1 MEKTADYIV
10 DFRGAIKSLTL
21 LKLTHVFRGMK
32 RDEVVRIVG
41 LDPDTRKD
49 LFKVLPALS
58 YEFVFEEEC
67 EDEYCSIHIKK
78 RDSKLHTYL
87 YEKE

>member
-1 MEKTADYIV
+1 LKKTADYIV

-32 RDEVVRIVG
+32 NNEVVRIVG
-41 LDPDTRKD
+41 LDPDTRND

-58 YEFVFEEEC
+58 HEFVFEEERDG
-67 EDEYCSIHIKK
+67 EFCSIYLKKKDIK
-78 RDSKLHTYL
+78 SHTYL

>member
-1 MEKTADYIV
+1 LEKAAEYIV

-32 RDEVVRIVG
+32 SDEVVRIVG
-41 LDPDTRKD
+41 LDPDTRND

-58 YEFVFEEEC
+58 YELVLEEERDG
-67 EDEYCSIHIKK
+67 EFCSIHLKK
-78 RDSKLHTYL
+78 RDSESHTYL

>member
-1 MEKTADYIV
+1 MEKAADYIV

-32 RDEVVRIVG
+32 SDEVVRIVG
-41 LDPDTRKD
+41 LDPDTRND

-58 YEFVFEEEC
+58 YELVFEEERAG
-67 EDEYCSIHIKK
+67 EFCSIHLKK
-78 RDSKLHTYL
+78 TDRKSHMYL

>member
-1 MEKTADYIV
+1 LEKAANYIV
-10 DFRGAIKSLTL
+10 DFRGAIKSLAL

-32 RDEVVRIVG
+32 CDEVVTIVG

-58 YEFVFEEEC
+58 FEFVLEEEP
-67 EDEYCSIHIKK
+67 DGKFCSIHLKK
-78 RDSKLHTYL
+78 RDSKSHPYL

>member
-41 LDPDTRKD
+41 LDSDTRND
-49 LFKVLPALS
+49 LFKVLSALS
-58 YEFVFEEEC
+58 YKFVFEEER
-67 EDEYCSIHIKK
+67 DGKFCSIDIKK
-78 RDSKLHTYL
+78 SDRKSQPYL

>member
-1 MEKTADYIV
+1 MEKAAEYIV

-32 RDEVVRIVG
+32 NDEVVRIVG
-41 LDPDTRKD
+41 LDPDTRND

-58 YEFVFEEEC
+58 YELVFEEERDG
-67 EDEYCSIHIKK
+67 EFCSIHLKK
-78 RDSKLHTYL
+78 RDSESHTYL